1 MSCPQVRWQVKTG
14 WLSDSGTLEE
24 YLLMYD
30 TPRWRLDGF
39 ELGNSMWIL
48 SIHLHI
54 CSSPLKGAVC
64 KICPDMSIIN
74 RYQERTFKYLKKIK
88 SLQLQTIYSHFFRL
102 TEPASNFCFCITES
116 SSVLHRK
123 CLLSVCIFP
132 KDPLENHNDAGCLH
146 FHPYRDGTFCSWDHR
161 IVIYVGDK
169 LSDCSHCC

>member
-14 WLSDSGTLEE
+14 WLSDSGTPEE

-39 ELGNSMWIL
+39 ELGNSMWTL

-74 RYQERTFKYLKKIK
+74 IKKEHLNIWKKSNLYSYRRYTVIFFVSQNLQVISASASLSLVLCYIVNVYCPYVFSQKILWK
-88 SLQLQTIYSHFFRL
+88 TTMMQ
-102 TEPASNFCFCITES
+102 A
-116 SSVLHRK
+116 
-123 CLLSVCIFP
+123 VCIFTLTEMERYVP
-132 KDPLENHNDAGCLH
+132 
-146 FHPYRDGTFCSWDHR
+146 GT
-161 IVIYVGDK
+161 VE
-169 LSDCSHCC
+169 

>member
-74 RYQERTFKYLKKIK
+74 IKKEHLNIWKKSNLYSYRRYTVI
-88 SLQLQTIYSHFFRL
+88 FFRL
-102 TEPASNFCFCITES
+102 TEPASNFCFCVTES

-146 FHPYRDGTFCSWDHR
+146 FHPYRDGTFCSWDRR